1 MDKFKYPFLV
11 VSVAL
16 WAVYVSFSAT
26 IVSHRSVKKK
36 KFEKKKNQVV
46 SLIRASGLL
55 SLIYVSIMTTYFTS
69 VGVVLLKRLLVFK
82 SKLLKRTLFLVIFQS
97 FASVMLMVVASCL
110 VFIYFSGFFFFYFF
124 RLFFFTIVSRQIP
137 LVLPLF

>member
-97 FASVMLMVVASCL
+97 FASIMLMVVASCL